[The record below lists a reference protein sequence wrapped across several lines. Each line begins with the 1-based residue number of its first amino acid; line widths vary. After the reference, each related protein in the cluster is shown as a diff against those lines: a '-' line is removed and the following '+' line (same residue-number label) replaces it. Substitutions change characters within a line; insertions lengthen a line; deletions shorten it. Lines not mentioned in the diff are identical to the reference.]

1 MEYLIYGAL
10 KKYKRLHAA
19 RFHMPGH
26 KADRKRFPLFKD
38 AALDI
43 TELSFAD
50 CLENP
55 DGLIAA
61 AESDCA
67 EILGAKRSF
76 FLTDGSSSGI
86 FAMLYAVKR
95 RGGKIV
101 IARGAHKSVY
111 NACAVLGIEPHIL
124 KGNELDAIALPP
136 AAAEIEDIFKKEKD
150 VAAVLATSPDY
161 YGNISD
167 YAALRKICDRYG
179 KLLLVDG
186 AHGAYLKFDPDAA
199 HRYAGEYAD
208 AWVDGAHKT
217 LPTLTQGALL
227 NVNREDLIPDLREG
241 AGIFRTTSPSYPIMA
256 SIEYGVK
263 YLSENG
269 GQLIDAVKR
278 EFSLMKMRLKKRGVL
293 FYEGSETLQFSVD
306 FGGMGI
312 CPYLAEEQLEKRR
325 IYPEM
330 NDGRY
335 ILFYLSPLTRTH
347 HLARLE
353 RAIRRIAKMRS
364 LKDTY
369 DAKPE
374 QVCGIKKFSYLAA
387 LAFRKESVPI
397 AQAAGRIAARN
408 AGATPPCFPV
418 VVAGE
423 QITEQAVELLK
434 NAKHTFGVIDG
445 KIEVIKIGGEQ

>member
-111 NACAVLGIEPHIL
+111 NACAVLGIEPYIL
-124 KGNELDAIALPP
+124 KGNELDGIALPP

-227 NVNREDLIPDLREG
+227 SVNREDLIPDLREG
-241 AGIFRTTSPSYPIMA
+241 AGVFRTTSPSYPIMA

>member
-50 CLENP
+50 CLEDP

-111 NACAVLGIEPHIL
+111 NACAVLGIEPYIL
-124 KGNELDAIALPP
+124 KGNELDGIALPP

>member
-111 NACAVLGIEPHIL
+111 NACAVLGIEPYIL
-124 KGNELDAIALPP
+124 KGNELDGIALPP

>member
-124 KGNELDAIALPP
+124 KGNELDGIALPP

-241 AGIFRTTSPSYPIMA
+241 AGVFRTTSPSYPIMA

>member
-26 KADRKRFPLFKD
+26 KADGKRFPLFKD

>member
-111 NACAVLGIEPHIL
+111 NACAVLGIEPYIL
-124 KGNELDAIALPP
+124 KGNELDGIALPP

-241 AGIFRTTSPSYPIMA
+241 AGVFRTTSPSYPIMA

>member
-111 NACAVLGIEPHIL
+111 NACAVLGIEPYIL
-124 KGNELDAIALPP
+124 KGNELDGIALPP

-227 NVNREDLIPDLREG
+227 SVNREDLIPDLREG

>member
-26 KADRKRFPLFKD
+26 KADGKRFPLFKD

-111 NACAVLGIEPHIL
+111 NACAVLGIEPYIL
-124 KGNELDAIALPP
+124 KGNELDGIALPP

-167 YAALRKICDRYG
+167 YSALRKICDRYG